1 MLINFPFFFKKS
13 HFQNIKKPPESEDT
27 SGFQMIYRVFNKTG
41 DHNGNANRLQ
51 RANAQRKPAGIQNA
65 PNAAA
70 YINP

>member
-1 MLINFPFFFKKS
+1 M
-13 HFQNIKKPPESEDT
+13 KKPPESEDT

-51 RANAQRKPAGIQNA
+51 RAHAQRKPASIRNA
-65 PNAAA
+65 PSAAA